1 MTSTHTCASRG
12 HRPGDWLPRLVL
24 LLALSPVATLAAAP
38 QDGAEPQGPSMP
50 EQRQEAAPL
59 LQAIKPQA
67 AKSVSRTL
75 SGRGCQVDAAAQ
87 SPGPRP
93 SMAPN
98 EKASAHGSQGCAPV
112 RKGPA
117 SSFEVQPSATPHGRS
132 GGFDH
137 GGLQQLA
144 LLERAASARVPPTAM
159 AIASGEYGRAN
170 MLVPNLPTAATG
182 GEVLVRAQAAGEPVG
197 IPTLSQG
204 GLVLLA
210 ALVGAASMRMSRKRG

>member
-1 MTSTHTCASRG
+1 MTSTHIHSSRG
-12 HRPGDWLPRLVL
+12 SRPVNWLPRLGL
-24 LLALSPVATLAAAP
+24 LLALSPLASLAAAP
-38 QDGAEPQGPSMP
+38 QDGTEPHSRPMP
-50 EQRQEAAPL
+50 EQKLEAAPL

-67 AKSVSRTL
+67 AKPVSRTL
-75 SGRGCQVDAAAQ
+75 SGRGCQVDATAQ
-87 SPGPRP
+87 LPGPRP

-98 EKASAHGSQGCAPV
+98 EKASAHGNHGCTPL

-117 SSFEVQPSATPHGRS
+117 STFEVQPSATPHGRS
-132 GGFDH
+132 GGFEH
-137 GGLQQLA
+137 GGMQPLA
-144 LLERAASARVPPTAM
+144 LLERAASARVPPTAV

-182 GEVLVRAQAAGEPVG
+182 GDVLVRAQAAGEPVG

-210 ALVGAASMRMSRKRG
+210 TLVGAASMCMSRKRA